1 MIEGVFTTGISHT
14 AASRAF
20 SKLHLAYP
28 SDCVSLP
35 LPMNNPS
42 RFLLRVPVP
51 WVFVL
56 AYLIGVIPEFRHTSY
71 IPARAAQASTLVGA
85 VLFSIGA
92 VIAGWALFIFYKA
105 KTTTV
110 PGKSSAS
117 MVTWGPYRFTRNPMY
132 VGLTLA
138 YIGEAG
144 LQHQVWPLAMLPLVL
159 VYVNWTVIPLEE
171 SKLTEVFGEQYEQY
185 CARVR
190 RWA

>member
-1 MIEGVFTTGISHT
+1 MKNPFRIL
-14 AASRAF
+14 
-20 SKLHLAYP
+20 LH
-28 SDCVSLP
+28 
-35 LPMNNPS
+35 
-42 RFLLRVPVP
+42 VPVP

-56 AYLIGVIPEFRHTSY
+56 AYLIGLIPELRHSSF
-71 IPARAAQASTLVGA
+71 IPAGAAQESTFVGA
-85 VLFSIGA
+85 VFFSVGA
-92 VIAGWALFIFYKA
+92 MIAGWALFIFHKA

-132 VGLTLA
+132 VGLTFA

-144 LQHQVWPLAMLPLVL
+144 LTRHVWPLLMLPLVL
-159 VYVNWTVIPLEE
+159 AYVHCTVIPLEE
-171 SKLTEVFGEQYEQY
+171 SKLKEVFGEQYQQY

>member
-1 MIEGVFTTGISHT
+1 M
-14 AASRAF
+14 
-20 SKLHLAYP
+20 K
-28 SDCVSLP
+28 
-35 LPMNNPS
+35 NPV

-51 WVFVL
+51 WVFVV
-56 AYLIGVIPEFRHTSY
+56 AFLIGVIPELRHASY
-71 IPARAAQASTLVGA
+71 IPARVAQESTIAGAIFFSVGA
-85 VLFSIGA
+85 I
-92 VIAGWALFIFYKA
+92 IAGWALFIFYKA

-144 LQHQVWPLAMLPLVL
+144 LTRHVWPLAMLPLVL
-159 VYVNWTVIPLEE
+159 AYVNWSVIPLEE
-171 SKLTEVFGEQYEQY
+171 SKLKEVFDEQYQQY

-190 RWA
+190 RWV